1 MKKEKRQKKILELI
15 GERAIGTQE
24 ELTGALREAGYPA
37 TQATVSRDIRELG
50 LRKVSGDGR
59 GSRYVAGNS
68 GSNATYRQIL
78 SNGILS
84 MEPAGNLIV
93 LRTVSG
99 AAMAVGAALDNLHP
113 EGMAG
118 CIAGDD
124 TIFLAVRSPDRVE
137 SMMKELRAL
146 SS

>member
-15 GERAIGTQE
+15 AQRPIGTQE
-24 ELTGALREAGYPA
+24 ELTKALSEAGYPA

-50 LRKVSGDGR
+50 LRKVAGEGH
-59 GSRYVAGNS
+59 GSRYVEGGQ
-68 GSNATYRQIL
+68 GSNAAYRQIL

-84 MEPAGNLIV
+84 MEPAGHLIV

-137 SMMKELRAL
+137 SMMKELRSL
-146 SS
+146 SL